1 MARRDRAEALRYA
14 VKRSEERLA
23 LAAEGA
29 SDGLWEWDLRTQEFY
44 VSARWRA
51 MVGLPASEA
60 IGRIEDWT
68 DRVHP
73 DEIGPLKD
81 ALNAHL
87 SGKTDHF
94 QYEHRIRHE
103 GGTVSPVP
111 VPRGRRARTAERAI
125 RIAGS
130 LTDTTGRSLARE
142 WVLSA
147 GFLDPLT
154 GLCNRSVFVESLG
167 RRLES

>member
-1 MARRDRAEALRYA
+1 MPAAGSTTLLWHDVTEQKRAEYA

-29 SDGLWEWDLRTQEFY
+29 NDGLWEWDLRSQEFY

-51 MVGLPASEA
+51 MIGLPATAA
-60 IGRIEDWT
+60 IGRPEDWI

-73 DEIGPLKD
+73 DEIGPLKE

-94 QYEHRIRHE
+94 QYEHRHSPRGRH
-103 GGTVSPVP
+103 VSAVP
-111 VPRGRRARTAERAI
+111 VPRRRRARRRQAGHPHRRIADRHDRAVARARADAAAPGSAI
-125 RIAGS
+125 R
-130 LTDTTGRSLARE
+130 
-142 WVLSA
+142 
-147 GFLDPLT
+147 
-154 GLCNRSVFVESLG
+154 
-167 RRLES
+167 